1 MQVHFIAIGGSVMH
15 NLAIALQKKGYTVTG
30 SDDKIFDPS
39 YSNLKKHNLLPD
51 KEGWD
56 TTNIHTG
63 LDAVILGM
71 HAKPDNPEL
80 LKAKGLGVKIY
91 SFPEYLYEQTKT
103 KKRVVIGGSH
113 GKTTITSMVMHVLR
127 ENNISFDYMVGS
139 QIAGFE
145 TMVHLDEENEIA
157 VFEGDEYLSS
167 PIDERPKFHLYKP
180 HVALISGIS
189 WDHINVFPTY
199 QNYKEQFSV
208 FIDKIEPDGSLIY
221 YKNDQTVNEIVQ
233 NSRENLKKIPYSAP
247 DYVQKNEQTF
257 ILNEQGEI
265 PLKVF
270 GRHNLANI
278 EGARLICEQIGLNS
292 DVFYKT
298 IQSFK
303 GASKRLQLIA
313 ENKTSKVYLDF
324 AHAPSKVKATVNA
337 VREQYPSRKLIAG
350 LELHTFSSLT
360 LDFLK
365 QYNGTMDEADY
376 SFIFYNPKT
385 IEQKGLKMITPEDI
399 KNAFG
404 SQKIRVHT
412 DIDQFLHYINA
423 LKIEEKVVL
432 LMSSGNFCD
441 IDIEK
446 EAEQLL

>member
-15 NLAIALQKKGYTVTG
+15 NLAIALHKKGYIVSG

-39 YSNLKKHNLLPD
+39 YSNLKKHHLLPD

-56 TTNIHTG
+56 INNIHTG

-80 LKAKGLGVKIY
+80 AKARELGVKIY
-91 SFPEYLYEQTKT
+91 SFPEYLYEQTKA
-103 KKRVVIGGSH
+103 KKRIVIGGSH

-189 WDHINVFPTY
+189 WDHINVFPTF

-208 FIDKIEPDGSLIY
+208 FIDKVEPNGSLIY
-221 YKNDQTVNEIVQ
+221 FKNDLTVNKIVQ
-233 NSRENLKKIPYSAP
+233 NSREDIRKIPYSAA
-247 DYVQKNEQTF
+247 DYLQKNEQTF
-257 ILNEQGEI
+257 ILTEQGEI

-292 DVFYKT
+292 GVFYKT

-313 ENKTSKVYLDF
+313 ENEISKVYLDF

-337 VREQYPSRKLIAG
+337 VREQYPTKELIAG

-360 LDFLK
+360 FDFLA
-365 QYNGTMDEADY
+365 QYNGTLDEADY
-376 SFIFYNPKT
+376 SFIYYNPET
-385 IEQKGLKMITPEDI
+385 LEQKGLRKITPEDI

-404 SQKIRVHT
+404 SQQIRVHT
-412 DIDQFLHYINA
+412 DIHKFLHDINA
-423 LKIEEKVVL
+423 LQIEEKVVL
-432 LMSSGNFCD
+432 LMSSGNFGD
-441 IDIEK
+441 IDMEK
-446 EAEQLL
+446 TAKQLL

>member
-15 NLAIALQKKGYTVTG
+15 NLAIALHKKGFTVTG

-56 TTNIHTG
+56 TNNIHTG

-80 LKAKGLGVKIY
+80 LTAQKAGMKIY

-139 QIAGFE
+139 QIAGFD
-145 TMVHLDEENEIA
+145 TMVHLDEDNEIA
-157 VFEGDEYLSS
+157 IFEGDEYLSS

-180 HVALISGIS
+180 HIALISGIS
-189 WDHINVFPTY
+189 WDHINVFPSFQTY
-199 QNYKEQFSV
+199 KDQFSV
-208 FIDKIEPDGSLIY
+208 FIDKIEPEGSLIF
-221 YKNDQTVNEIVQ
+221 YKSDQTVNEIVQ
-233 NSRENLKKIPYSAP
+233 DSREDLKKIPYSAP

-257 ILNEQGEI
+257 IFTKQGEI

-303 GASKRLQLIA
+303 GASKRLQLIS
-313 ENKTSKVYLDF
+313 ENETSKVYLDF

-337 VREQYPSRKLIAG
+337 VREQYPTKKLIAG

-360 LDFLK
+360 FDFLK
-365 QYNGTMDEADY
+365 QYNGTLDEADY

-412 DIDQFLHYINA
+412 DIDQFLHGINA
-423 LKIEEKVVL
+423 LKIKKKVIL
-432 LMSSGNFCD
+432 LMSSGNFGGVN
-441 IDIEK
+441 IEK
-446 EAEQLL
+446 TAKQLL